1 MEKTLKEAT
10 MFSHAISGRS
20 FIHGRRAYAISLWAF
35 LLGSTLMGA
44 LPCAG

>member
-1 MEKTLKEAT
+1 MQKIPKEAT
-10 MFSHAISGRS
+10 MFSRAISGRS
-20 FIHGRRAYAISLWAF
+20 FIHGRRAYAIGLWAF